1 LFPLFIS
8 GHLAEPNIILIK
20 FFDFK
25 GVRNCLIYSLFDH
38 FKLGRSLVTGVLILD
53 GGAKRGQDGIHCS
66 GGRVQWL
73 LWPLGWVP
81 SYSFLFIWELHSL
94 LFTRLLHRV
103 LQGAC
108 LLGGYM
114 AMALYISLAPLGCGH
129 STHQNSPLLFTC
141 CLVVP
146 YTWNETLIACRQRS
160 PDLHEHAMP
169 FTASE
174 VLYKT
179 TCSKLVFL
187 FTLHTCMGAK
197 KRGGGVYCVCSH
209 LQC

>member
-1 LFPLFIS
+1 M
-8 GHLAEPNIILIK
+8 K
-20 FFDFK
+20 FFYFK
-25 GVRNCLIYSLFDH
+25 GVRNCLMYSLFDH
-38 FKLGRSLVTGVLILD
+38 FKLGRSLVTGVLI
-53 GGAKRGQDGIHCS
+53 GRRGQARARWNTLQWGQ
-66 GGRVQWL
+66 RVQWL

-81 SYSFLFIWELHSL
+81 SPLTLFFSFLFIWELHSL

-114 AMALYISLAPLGCGH
+114 AMALYISLAPLAAAT
-129 STHQNSPLLFTC
+129 THQNSPLLFTCC

-179 TCSKLVFL
+179 TCSKLVF
-187 FTLHTCMGAK
+187 FTLHGYIHAWGQK
-197 KRGGGVYCVCSH
+197 KKGGFYCVCSH

>member
-1 LFPLFIS
+1 M
-8 GHLAEPNIILIK
+8 
-20 FFDFK
+20 
-25 GVRNCLIYSLFDH
+25 
-38 FKLGRSLVTGVLILD
+38 D

-66 GGRVQWL
+66 GDTVQWL

-81 SYSFLFIWELHSL
+81 SPLTLFFSFLFIWELHSL

-108 LLGGYM
+108 LLGYM
-114 AMALYISLAPLGCGH
+114 AMALYISLAPLAAAT
-129 STHQNSPLLFTC
+129 THQNSPLLFTCC

-160 PDLHEHAMP
+160 PDLHEHAVP

-179 TCSKLVFL
+179 TCSKLVF
-187 FTLHTCMGAK
+187 FYPTYMHAWGQK
-197 KRGGGVYCVCSH
+197 KREASIVFVRTCSAKRIFH
-209 LQC
+209 LLDRMQLFHLLVLPWCHIRMHGRTVISE